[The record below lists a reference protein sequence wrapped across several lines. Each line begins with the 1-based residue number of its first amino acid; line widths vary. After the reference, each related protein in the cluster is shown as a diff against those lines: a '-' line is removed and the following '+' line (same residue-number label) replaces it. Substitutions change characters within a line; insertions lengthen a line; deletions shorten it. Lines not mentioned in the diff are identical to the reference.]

1 MPQTA
6 AEDIG
11 RPVPRK
17 LEIEVVRK
25 FMKYDS
31 QYADEDRIRRPD
43 LVKPPPEV
51 GAPGTGGV
59 KWVGLNVDPC
69 KAKWLAKCGI
79 NRGDNSKDGEVRA
92 APAKKGFSLGS
103 FLDTAPLPYPHWQ
116 GGLHG
121 PFERPKTERPQTES
135 GLSRAQSLPASR
147 RGDAKS
153 QVSKRTSMLS
163 SVATRASVAKYV
175 SEELQR
181 QLGDMSC
188 HQHYLEQTFQ
198 MPGAPASQG
207 DCKTAAVVKPA
218 PTPADLNEL
227 LYSGI
232 SAHGQGRAA
241 YLDKRHRIMPQERST
256 APMTAAAEVGW
267 KAYGGK
273 GVWVGKMLKRMQP
286 PPDTL
291 AIC

>member
-1 MPQTA
+1 MPK
-6 AEDIG
+6 
-11 RPVPRK
+11 K
-17 LEIEVVRK
+17 LEIEVLRK

-31 QYADEDRIRRPD
+31 QYADDARRERPD
-43 LVKPPPEV
+43 LVKPPPEL
-51 GAPGTGGV
+51 GASGTGGV

-69 KAKWLAKCGI
+69 KAKWLAKSGI
-79 NRGDNSKDGEVRA
+79 NRGDNSNEGEVRA
-92 APAKKGFSLGS
+92 EAPAKKGFSLSG

-121 PFERPKTERPQTES
+121 PFERPRTERPQTES
-135 GLSRAQSLPASR
+135 GLSRAHSLPASR

-188 HQHYLEQTFQ
+188 HEHYLEQTFQ
-198 MPGAPASQG
+198 LPGAKGIS
-207 DCKTAAVVKPA
+207 KPA
-218 PTPADLNEL
+218 PTPDNLNEL
-227 LYSGI
+227 IYSGV

-241 YLDKRHRIMPQERST
+241 YLDKRHRIMPQERAN
-256 APMTAAAEVGW
+256 APTTAAAEVGW
-267 KAYGGK
+267 QAYGGK